1 MKKVLSIF
9 LSLAM
14 AMSLMVA
21 PASAYFND
29 TVNHSN
35 ADAIE
40 VLNTLGIVNGY
51 SEDEFGP
58 NDELTRAQICAIMVR
73 AMTDDIEKT
82 YNDTFIDVLYDHYF
96 RAEIDT
102 AYHMGIMNGY
112 GDGKFGPDDFVN
124 YNGMITIMLNAL
136 GYNSKVLPGSWPENV
151 QKYADK
157 LDLTEGLTIT
167 DYTANCTRAEACQI
181 IYNAFH
187 KNLVN
192 HNGLAFIETDTTFL
206 NSIGYAERQV
216 AYPDGYEYLT
226 YNDGSKDYKTDVKTS
241 IDYVATFDKDTVAKV
256 NGKDVNFISASH
268 YFLNGKEVAFDKLG
282 LKNGDKIVLTAHVG
296 NDGKF
301 YTEDDAIIAVRFDTI
316 ISNTYVPGK
325 LPNAE
330 MKNKVEAMPE
340 YQKGISTVTVV
351 NDKIYISNDYDFG
364 YITSVFTNSDEDKCV
379 KFSNG
384 NVYNVNDIVI
394 MNGTLSDI
402 NKDVYATIFLDYM
415 GEPAGFLF

>member
-9 LSLAM
+9 LSLTM
-14 AMSLMVA
+14 AMSLMAA

-73 AMTDDIEKT
+73 AMTDDIEKA
-82 YNDTFIDVLYDHYF
+82 YNDTFTDVPYDHPF

-102 AYHMGIMNGY
+102 AYHMGIMKGY

-136 GYNSKVLPGSWPENV
+136 GYNSKVLPGSWPENI

-157 LDLTEGLTIT
+157 LDLPEGLTIT

-187 KNLVN
+187 KNLSFS
-192 HNGLAFIETDTTFL
+192 LL
-206 NSIGYAERQV
+206 
-216 AYPDGYEYLT
+216 
-226 YNDGSKDYKTDVKTS
+226 
-241 IDYVATFDKDTVAKV
+241 KV
-256 NGKDVNFISASH
+256 
-268 YFLNGKEVAFDKLG
+268 
-282 LKNGDKIVLTAHVG
+282 
-296 NDGKF
+296 
-301 YTEDDAIIAVRFDTI
+301 
-316 ISNTYVPGK
+316 
-325 LPNAE
+325 
-330 MKNKVEAMPE
+330 
-340 YQKGISTVTVV
+340 
-351 NDKIYISNDYDFG
+351 
-364 YITSVFTNSDEDKCV
+364 
-379 KFSNG
+379 
-384 NVYNVNDIVI
+384 
-394 MNGTLSDI
+394 
-402 NKDVYATIFLDYM
+402 
-415 GEPAGFLF
+415 

>member
-14 AMSLMVA
+14 AMSLMAA

-58 NDELTRAQICAIMVR
+58 DDELTRAQICAIMVR
-73 AMTDDIEKT
+73 AMTDDISKT
-82 YNDTFIDVLYDHYF
+82 YNDTFTDVPYNHYF

-136 GYNSKVLPGSWPENV
+136 GYNSKILPGSWPENV

-157 LDLTEGLTIT
+157 LGFTEGLTIT
-167 DYTANCTRAEACQI
+167 DYTANCTRANACQI

-192 HNGLAFIETDTTFL
+192 HNGLAFIETNTTFL
-206 NSIGYAERQV
+206 NSIGYTERQV

-241 IDYVATFDKDTVAKV
+241 VDYVASFDKDTIAKV
-256 NGKDVNFISASH
+256 NSKDVNFRGASH
-268 YFLNGKEVAFDKLG
+268 YFLNGKEVTFDKLG
-282 LKNGDKIVLTAHVG
+282 LKNGDKIILTAHIG
-296 NDGKF
+296 DDGKF

-330 MKNKVEAMPE
+330 MKSKVEAMTE

-351 NDKIYISNDYDFG
+351 NDKIYISNEYDFG
-364 YITSVFTNSDEDKCV
+364 YITSVFTNSDEDVCV

-384 NVYNVNDIVI
+384 NMYNVNDIVI

-402 NKDVYATIFLDYM
+402 TKDVYATIFFDYM